1 MFLIFFGKIN
11 NAQLWDKI
19 QKLREL
25 IKAEKSFKKRVC
37 WKCGK
42 DLNIYDFLSDN
53 VEYSPEQILMYWQSK
68 YLEFHCCECFKSLKS
83 HEIRQIEQ
91 VCKIRTCSY
100 CESSIPLASFIKR
113 NNYLKI
119 HEIKDVWLNPKS
131 HLFCDSLCRKKYIRD
146 KRLQT
151 TNTDVESN

>member
-1 MFLIFFGKIN
+1 VYSIFFGKIN

-25 IKAEKSFKKRVC
+25 IKAESNFKKRVC

-53 VEYSPEQILMYWQSK
+53 VEYSPEQILKFWQNSI
-68 YLEFHCCECFKSLKS
+68 LEFHCCECFKSLKY

-91 VCKIRTCSY
+91 ARKTRNCSY
-100 CESSIPLASFIKR
+100 CDGQIGLHVFIKR

-119 HEIKDVWLNPKS
+119 QEVKDIWLNPKAN
-131 HLFCDSLCRKKYIRD
+131 LFCDSLCRKKYIRD
-146 KRLQT
+146 MRMNSANSEEK
-151 TNTDVESN
+151 SN